1 MKPEIDLSAA
11 LNYATSDPD
20 WVRKALIAG
29 VVFFI
34 PFVGPFILLGWQ
46 KRLVQQALT
55 NPEIPAIDFGP
66 DLTEGVRVFVALLL
80 TTLPAVAILLG
91 VQCAGFAPAFALG
104 GVENEGV
111 RAVVTMAT
119 SLLMLVGTG
128 IFMVL
133 MLGYQVLMPDLLRRI
148 FRGETTP
155 LLSLGRTV
163 DAIKRQPTPYV
174 VAFAGIWLAQIIGSL
189 GVLFCFVGLVLT
201 YPLSLLILS
210 HILAQWDRIA
220 GASEAELAQIGG

>member
-11 LNYATSDPD
+11 MTYATADPD
-20 WVRKALIAG
+20 WVRKSLIAG

-46 KRLVQQALT
+46 KRLVEQALT

-66 DLTEGVRVFVALLL
+66 DLAEGGRVFLALLI
-80 TTLPAVAILLG
+80 TTAPAVVILLA
-91 VQCAGFAPAFALG
+91 VQCAGFVPALALG
-104 GVENEGV
+104 PIENEGA
-111 RAVVTMAT
+111 RAVITMAT

-128 IFMVL
+128 IFMLL

-155 LLSLGRTV
+155 ILSLGRSIE
-163 DAIKRQPTPYV
+163 AIRRQPTPYV
-174 VAFAGIWLAQIIGSL
+174 VAFVGILLAQIIGSL
-189 GVLFCFVGLVLT
+189 GVMFCFVGLVLT
-201 YPLSLLILS
+201 YPLSLLVLS
-210 HILAQWDRIA
+210 HVLAQWDRIA
-220 GASEAELAQIGG
+220 SAPEAGLAQIGS